1 MRRCGFNKYCM
12 AETKDKSF
20 GISFEAIPRES
31 FRHDKADTEEWDKA
45 F

>member
-1 MRRCGFNKYCM
+1 MRRCGFNKYYM

-20 GISFEAIPRES
+20 GTSFEVIPRES
-31 FRHDKADTEEWDKA
+31 FRHNKADTEKWVKA